1 MQFLNP
7 AVLAGLFAA
16 LIPLAIHLLHK
27 GDTQPV
33 PFSNIRLLRAL
44 HSDRMQKVRM
54 RQWLLL
60 LLRMLAIALIVCAFA
75 RPTYQSG
82 TSWGGQVAP
91 TAAAVLVDQSYSMSY
106 RLPSGTI
113 ADRQHARVS
122 RLSDVFSERDQIA
135 MIPFASTQREAL
147 NISPDEL
154 NQRLAEW
161 APSQEGTNIAGAL
174 RQAVAHFE
182 RHPELKR
189 ELYLFTDG
197 ARHGWSETPSMRD
210 WIGDARIYVD
220 MLEETTLSN
229 AYIEE
234 VHFSPWIASAKEEM
248 VLKVDVR
255 YIGPAPLR
263 NHTVDLFVDGVRV
276 GRRSLDLKPRGK
288 TQVEMRFTPRTSG
301 HINGFVELAEDSLP
315 LDNRRYFSFHAPS
328 SINAL
333 VLGIQPASTYYVRRA
348 LNAAA
353 FSDPILSA
361 QSGRIDELDADT
373 IREIDVLILCDLE
386 RLDRTQTQI
395 VHDFVANGGGLI
407 VFPSVRAD
415 VKYLNR
421 DFLPGIMTVR
431 VRGVEGRPENK
442 TQFRTLDPSAD
453 KHPLFAD
460 LISSEETDAAH
471 FFTHFSLQTERPVE
485 PLAYFDDGQLALA
498 SAWRGSGR
506 SALASFALDLAWND
520 LPLRGLFA
528 PMIHRLV
535 REFSQPVNR
544 FAAYTVGDK
553 AHRYLENISLEAP
566 IIAES
571 PNAQRLRLQPAR
583 TDERYVWSIPSLN
596 EAGSWKI
603 KDGER
608 IVDQFPVNLDARESD
623 IRRVGRA
630 EIKRALGEEVQ
641 FLKSNEHMQLQILG
655 SRYGR
660 ELWRECLALALF
672 LLMIE
677 LWLGRAQQTQRRAN
691 KPLAGEERL

>member
-27 GDTQPV
+27 GDTRPV

-106 RLPSGTI
+106 RLPSGII

-135 MIPFASTQREAL
+135 LIPFASTQREAL
-147 NISPDEL
+147 NVPPDEL
-154 NQRLAEW
+154 DQRLAEL
-161 APSQEGTNIAGAL
+161 APSQESTNIAGAL
-174 RQAVAHFE
+174 RQAVTHFE
-182 RHPELKR
+182 RHPELER

-210 WIGDARIYVD
+210 WIGDARVYID
-220 MLEETTLSN
+220 LLEETTLSN

-234 VHFSPWIASAKEEM
+234 VYFSPWLASAKGEM
-248 VLKVDVR
+248 VLEVDVR
-255 YIGPAPLR
+255 YIGPAPLQ
-263 NHTVDLFVDGVRV
+263 NHTVDLFVDGIRV
-276 GRRSLDLKPRGK
+276 GRRSLDLDPRGK
-288 TQVEMRFTPRTSG
+288 TQVELRFTPRTSG
-301 HINGFVELAEDSLP
+301 HISGFVELAEDALP
-315 LDNRRYFSFHAPS
+315 LDNRRYFSFYAPP
-328 SINAL
+328 SINGL
-333 VLGIQPASTYYVRRA
+333 VLGMQPASTYYVRRA

-353 FSDPILSA
+353 LSDPILSA
-361 QSGRIDELDADT
+361 QSGRIDGLDADA

-395 VHDFVANGGGLI
+395 VHDFVADGGGLI

-421 DFLPGIMTVR
+421 DFLPGIMPVR
-431 VRGVEGRPENK
+431 VRGVTGQPEDK
-442 TQFRTLDPSAD
+442 TQFRMLDPSAD
-453 KHPLFAD
+453 KHTLFAD
-460 LISSEETDAAH
+460 LIRSEGMDAAH
-471 FFTHFSLQTERPVE
+471 FFSHFSLQSELRVE

-498 SAWRGSGR
+498 SAWRGNGR
-506 SALASFALDLAWND
+506 SALASFPLDLAWND

-528 PMIHRLV
+528 PMIHRLF
-535 REFSQPVNR
+535 REFSQPVDR
-544 FAAYTVGDK
+544 FTAYTVGDK
-553 AHRYLENISLEAP
+553 AHRYLKNISIEAP
-566 IIAES
+566 ITAES
-571 PNAQRLRLQPAR
+571 PNGQRLRLQPAR
-583 TDERYVWSIPSLN
+583 TDERYVWSIPLLN
-596 EAGSWKI
+596 EAGAWKI

-608 IVDQFPVNLDARESD
+608 IVDQFPVNVDARESD

-630 EIKRALGEEVQ
+630 EIERALGDEVQ

-672 LLMIE
+672 LLTIE
-677 LWLGRAQQTQRRAN
+677 LWLGRAPRGAAPATQSA
-691 KPLAGEERL
+691 